1 MVVEAFANI
10 KHCVQTDMDYHKKSN
25 HPPPPT
31 PARVGC
37 TSPFLGGKSKTCS
50 W

>member
-25 HPPPPT
+25 HPPPQPL
-31 PARVGC
+31 
-37 TSPFLGGKSKTCS
+37 LGLVVLPRF
-50 W
+50 